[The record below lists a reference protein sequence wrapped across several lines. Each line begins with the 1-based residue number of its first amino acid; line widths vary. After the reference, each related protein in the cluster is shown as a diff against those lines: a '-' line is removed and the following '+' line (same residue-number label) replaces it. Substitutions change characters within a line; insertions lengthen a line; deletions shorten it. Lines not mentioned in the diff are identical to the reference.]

1 MFHYVFFVHKA
12 AILQGEGLIAQ
23 DLTSSWIIHE
33 PGQKSRGEGS
43 GKVKMRGREVK
54 FCLKILL
61 QICEKVP
68 KNFFKNAIF
77 GGGRVAFNKHFRGE
91 NGYIKPTP
99 LNLCTT

>member
-33 PGQKSRGEGS
+33 PGQKSVKGS
-43 GKVKMRGREVK
+43 GKVKMRVGEVK

-68 KNFFKNAIF
+68 KNFFTNAIF

-91 NGYIKPTP
+91 KEYIKPPP
-99 LNLCTT
+99 LNLCMT